1 MLTALVIGLIVS
13 VIDVLILLVICFC
26 VSHSRMSWDEKK
38 NFTNKIFG
46 VEVKDRI
53 KNIIFIVCINL
64 LIEYWVYNIVFFDG
78 PDSWRKYELESTKV
92 YYTGEEFE
100 MSPMI
105 TFVFEEDEGSEEK
118 EYIIVEYE
126 EKIKLTDKAPFNK
139 IFNFLKIEVKTGN
152 VENHVTSGY

>member
-64 LIEYWVYNIVFFDG
+64 LIEYWVYNIVFF
-78 PDSWRKYELESTKV
+78 
-92 YYTGEEFE
+92 
-100 MSPMI
+100 
-105 TFVFEEDEGSEEK
+105 
-118 EYIIVEYE
+118 
-126 EKIKLTDKAPFNK
+126 
-139 IFNFLKIEVKTGN
+139 
-152 VENHVTSGY
+152 